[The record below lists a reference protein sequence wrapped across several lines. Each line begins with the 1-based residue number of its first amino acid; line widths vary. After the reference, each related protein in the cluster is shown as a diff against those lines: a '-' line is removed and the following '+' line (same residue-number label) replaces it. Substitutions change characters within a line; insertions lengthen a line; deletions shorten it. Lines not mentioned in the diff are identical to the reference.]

1 MCIRLPKD
9 YNTRLIYVR
18 YRHASPNQGV
28 NHMRKALALG
38 FFLTLLVTAGVAPST
53 SCAAETIKMSTTT
66 STRDSGLLDYLLPL
80 FTKDTGITVQ
90 VIAKGT
96 GAAIRDG
103 VDGNVDVIFVHDPE
117 REIKFVADGWGTKR
131 YEVMHNDFVVVGP
144 PKDPAGI
151 KGQKDVI
158 AALKTIAQKKV
169 PFVSRGDDSGTHAKE
184 LDLWKKTGLPMA
196 KMEQK
201 VVSGGKEKTVSFEA
215 PQGSWYLSIGQGMGK
230 TLFMA
235 EEKGGYA
242 LADRG
247 TFIQQKYGKKPPT
260 TLEII
265 VEGDKGLFNPYGIIP
280 VNPAKHPHA
289 KVKPATTFS
298 EWLVSKQ
305 GQQLIARYKLEG
317 KQLFYPDA
325 IPDAK

>member
-1 MCIRLPKD
+1 
-9 YNTRLIYVR
+9 
-18 YRHASPNQGV
+18 
-28 NHMRKALALG
+28 MRKFVALG
-38 FFLTLLVTAGVAPST
+38 FALVLLGTAVMAPSA
-53 SCAAETIKMSTTT
+53 SSAAETIKMSTTT

-131 YEVMHNDFVVVGP
+131 YEVMHNDFVIVGS
-144 PKDPAGI
+144 PKDPARI
-151 KGQKDVI
+151 KGQKDVAAAMKAI
-158 AALKTIAQKKV
+158 AEKKT

-184 LDLWKKTGLPMA
+184 LDLWKQTGLPLA
-196 KMEQK
+196 KTEQK
-201 VVSGGKEKTVSFEA
+201 IVAGGKERTITFEA
-215 PQGSWYLSIGQGMGK
+215 PQGAWYLSIGQGMGK

-235 EEKGGYA
+235 EEKEGYA

-247 TFIQQKYGKKPPT
+247 TFIQQKFGKKPPT
-260 TLEII
+260 VLEIM
-265 VEGDKGLFNPYGIIP
+265 VEGDKNLFNPYGIIP
-280 VNPAKHPHA
+280 VNPAKYPHA
-289 KVKPATTFS
+289 KVKPATAFA
-298 EWLVSKQ
+298 EWLVSLK

-317 KQLFYPDA
+317 QQLFYPDA
-325 IPDAK
+325 IPSAK

>member
-1 MCIRLPKD
+1 MKKLF
-9 YNTRLIYVR
+9 
-18 YRHASPNQGV
+18 
-28 NHMRKALALG
+28 ALG
-38 FFLTLLVTAGVAPST
+38 FALLFLGTAVAAPS
-53 SCAAETIKMSTTT
+53 SACAAETIKMSTTT

-103 VDGNVDVIFVHDPE
+103 SDGNVDVIFVHDPD
-117 REIKFVADGWGTKR
+117 REKKFVADGWGTKR
-131 YEVMHNDFVVVGP
+131 YEVMHNDFVVVGS
-144 PKDPAGI
+144 PKDPAGV
-151 KGQKDVI
+151 KGMKDVT
-158 AALKTIAQKKV
+158 AALKKIADKGT

-184 LDLWKKTGLPMA
+184 LGLWKLTGLPMV
-196 KMEQK
+196 KTEQK
-201 VVSGGKEKTVSFEA
+201 VSAGGKEKTVTFEA

-235 EEKGGYA
+235 EEKEGYA
-242 LADRG
+242 LSDRG
-247 TFIQQKYGKKPPT
+247 TFIAQKYGKKPPT
-260 TLEII
+260 SLEIM

-280 VNPAKHPHA
+280 VNPAKYPHA
-289 KVKPATTFS
+289 KVKEATQFA
-298 EWLVSKQ
+298 EWLVSEK

-317 KQLFYPDA
+317 QQLFYPDA